1 MIDEVYIRLKDTNDF
16 FILDYSRL
24 LILAALV
31 ALSGCTFIDQNNSAQ
46 KPPDPT
52 RFAQIVIADG
62 LDEPMQL
69 DFDTEGYVYWIERK
83 GGVKRVHDES
93 FQIDE
98 LGIMPLYEGTAP
110 GLIGLLLDRD
120 FEQSRHL
127 YIYYSAAADDG
138 DMRLSRF
145 TLDSDNTIDTGSE
158 IVMLEIP
165 WEQPDGYHFGGGMT
179 WDREGNLYLSTGDA
193 TQASQYEAI
202 HYLNDEDSAEVF
214 DAARTAGNTN
224 DLRGS
229 ILRITPQPNGSYTI
243 PEGNLFTEGEPNT
256 RPEIYIMGNRNPW
269 RLSIDSHTGYLH
281 WGEVGPDAGADSDQ
295 YGAMGYDEFNVARKA
310 GNFGW
315 PFSYGGRPYAQYD
328 YETKTFGEL
337 HNLQAPLNRSPNN
350 TGLRE
355 LPPVEQ
361 SLIAY
366 PYGVSEEWP
375 ILGSAA
381 RSAVGGPVFRR
392 ADFATDAPRVFPDY
406 FEGKWLVTDYVRN
419 WIMVITMSQDRTEVL
434 NIERLLPDAQMTH
447 NEPLDMAFSPAGDLY
462 LVEYGI
468 GDQGRISRIE
478 YNAGNRAPVARAGS
492 DRKSGAIPLELQL
505 SSEGTVDYDGDDLD
519 YLWTIRS
526 DAGETIQ
533 QFTEPEPLFKLVE
546 AGRYRLELKVTDPDG
561 ASGRDT
567 FEVVAGNENPEVQL
581 EIIRGNRSFY
591 FPDAVIDYRVHVSD
605 LEDGSLKNGDIAPGQ
620 VSLTA
625 EYIPSGF
632 SQGQLA
638 ALQDEGLLLPGS
650 ALQHL
655 EARTLITKYN
665 CESCHRMDSGLVG
678 PSYIDIADRYD
689 EVDEAAANLS
699 QSIIEG
705 SVGRWGEAPMPP
717 NPTLPV
723 AEARQ
728 ITNYIL
734 SLNHEEQGPETLP
747 LQGRFTTKVYDPKQV
762 GDRLERYFDISYE
775 RGSYIFHASYTDEG
789 SEEAENLNL
798 TGEDVVLLRYPL
810 IAPENADFFSD
821 KGIVFTPST
830 TDPGFFVSG
839 SQAYIGFQ
847 QIDLTGISQITIGA
861 LTRFWHWSHYLGGEI
876 EIRLDSPDGPLVGEP
891 QERFQSDTLT
901 AEDGPFFGDAMGLPV
916 EVNLSGVEGIH
927 DVYLIFRNREAE
939 DDDALFILTGIEFSQ

>member
-1 MIDEVYIRLKDTNDF
+1 MVIFT
-16 FILDYSRL
+16 
-24 LILAALV
+24 ALV
-31 ALSGCTFIDQNNSAQ
+31 VLSGCSFINQNDDAHT
-46 KPPDPT
+46 PPDAT
-52 RFAQIVIADG
+52 RFEQNVIADG
-62 LDEPMQL
+62 LDEPLQL
-69 DFDTEGYVYWIERK
+69 DFDNDGYVYWIERK
-83 GGVKRVHDES
+83 GGVKRVHGDS

-98 LGIMPLYEGTAP
+98 LGAIPLYQGEAP
-110 GLIGLLLDRD
+110 GLVGLLLDRD
-120 FEQSRHL
+120 FERSRHL
-127 YIYYSAAADDG
+127 YIYYSAVADNG

-145 TLDSDNTIDTGSE
+145 TLASDNTIDMDSE
-158 IVMLEIP
+158 IVILDIP
-165 WEQPDGYHFGGGMT
+165 WEQPDSFHFGGGMT
-179 WDREGNLYLSTGDA
+179 WDSDGNLYLSTGDA

-202 HYLNDEDSAEVF
+202 HYINDEDSTDVF

-229 ILRITPQPNGSYTI
+229 ILRITPQPDGSYTI
-243 PEGNLFTEGEPNT
+243 PEGNLFAEGMANT

-281 WGEVGPDAGADSDQ
+281 WGEVGPDAGADSEE

-419 WIMVITMSQDRTEVL
+419 WIMVITMNQDRTEVL
-434 NIERLLPDAQMTH
+434 DIERLLPDGQMIH

-468 GDQGRISRIE
+468 NGQGRISRIE

-526 DAGETIQ
+526 EAGGIVQ
-533 QFTEPEPLFKLVE
+533 QFSEPDPLLKLE
-546 AGRYRLELKVTDPDG
+546 KAGIYLFELMVTDPDG
-561 ASGRDT
+561 ASGSDR
-567 FEVVAGNENPEVQL
+567 FKVVAGNENPEVKL
-581 EIIRGNRSFY
+581 EITSGNRSFY
-591 FPDAVIDYRVHVSD
+591 FPDAVIDYRVDVSD
-605 LEDGSLKNGDIAPGQ
+605 LEDGSLKNGDIAPGR

-632 SQGQLA
+632 TKEQLSA
-638 ALQDEGLLLPGS
+638 IQKEGELLPGT
-650 ALQHL
+650 AMRHL
-655 EARTLITKYN
+655 EARTLISKYN
-665 CESCHRMDSGLVG
+665 CESCHKMDSGLVG
-678 PSYIDIADRYD
+678 PSYIDIAERYAEID
-689 EVDEAAANLS
+689 DAAVKLS
-699 QSIIEG
+699 QHIIEG

-717 NPTLPV
+717 NPTLPKS
-723 AEARQ
+723 EAQQ
-728 ITNYIL
+728 IASYIL
-734 SLNHEEQGPETLP
+734 SLKHEEQGPEVMP
-747 LQGRFTTKVYDPKQV
+747 LQGSFTTKVYDPKQV

-789 SEEAENLNL
+789 SEEAGNLNL
-798 TGEDVVLLRYPL
+798 TGEDIVLLRYPL

-821 KGIVFTPST
+821 NGIVFTPST

-839 SQAYIGFQ
+839 SRAYIGFQ

-861 LTRFWHWSHYLGGEI
+861 LTRFWHWSHYLGGEV
-876 EIRLDSPDGPLVGEP
+876 EIRLDSPEGPLVGEP

-901 AEDGPFFGDAMGLPV
+901 AEDGPFFGDAMGLPIKMDV
-916 EVNLSGVEGIH
+916 SGVDGIH
-927 DVYLIFRNREAE
+927 DVYLIFRNREAG